1 MEIILMLHHE
11 NNLWQKKLYKTTRR
25 EKWRRKLNDL
35 KKKKALLYSRTGSY
49 DIFFIFPHGGGFPNG
64 SIKVNG
70 RKGFHLQLEVNFRS
84 ILIRIQPDDRNPEG
98 KYVEK
103 FFPFHFCNF
112 NENLKQK

>member
-1 MEIILMLHHE
+1 MLHHE

-35 KKKKALLYSRTGSY
+35 KKKLCF
-49 DIFFIFPHGGGFPNG
+49 IHEQEVMIFFFIFPHGGGFPNG

-70 RKGFHLQLEVNFRS
+70 RKGSHLQLEVNFRS